1 MNIQELDTAARHKL
15 PIVLLVMNDGALTA
29 EALKLRLDGYDP
41 GLAMYPSPDFA
52 TIARGFGW
60 KAVNILTSH
69 SWKDGPMLID
79 ARISREVVIDP
90 VSVKDLSY
98 RARAKGS
105 SLQS

>member
-60 KAVNILTSH
+60 KAVTIDRKDSIRNILTSH

-79 ARISREVVIDP
+79 ARISREVASIRSP
-90 VSVKDLSY
+90 
-98 RARAKGS
+98 
-105 SLQS
+105 